1 MMFKDRRETYFPDT
15 HMGKKIIFSFHAERH
30 KHSIYQSHTHT
41 HTHTHTHLPRKKILD
56 SLTSIREEKHNQDR
70 LLGD

>member
-1 MMFKDRRETYFPDT
+1 MMFKDRREQ
-15 HMGKKIIFSFHAERH
+15 KSILSFHAERH
-30 KHSIYQSHTHT
+30 KHSIYQS
-41 HTHTHTHLPRKKILD
+41 THTHLPRKKILD

>member
-15 HMGKKIIFSFHAERH
+15 HMGKKASSPFTQRGTNTAYTSP
-30 KHSIYQSHTHT
+30 
-41 HTHTHTHLPRKKILD
+41 THTHTHLPRNKILD